1 VVVTPMVQT
10 VAEPIRASWKVSQV
24 LQRHPDLLEVFV
36 ATDPAFSKLR
46 NPVLRR
52 VQSRL
57 VTVEQAAR
65 IAGID
70 PSALVR
76 TLNEHAGL
84 EPATDSSDADQI
96 EAAPNDAAPPW
107 VESAQIAIEL
117 DVRPHQRRGEEP
129 FGPIME
135 VIRQVPVGQV
145 LVLWN
150 TFDPIPLYD
159 VLGMRGFEHWSR
171 QDADNEWEIRFYNTG
186 RTLQAMP
193 SPATQETT
201 STPLDWSAPNAT
213 VTIDVSDLV
222 PPEPMVRVLEA
233 LEELPAGES
242 LLVYHLRRPMH
253 LYPRLDELGCRHETR
268 EIEPG
273 RVEVLIQKPTIPAG
287 GGQ

>member
-1 VVVTPMVQT
+1 MIDTK
-10 VAEPIRASWKVSQV
+10 AEPIRASWKVSQV
-24 LQRHPDLLEVFV
+24 LQRHPDLLDVFI

-70 PSALVR
+70 PSAFVQ

-84 EPATDSSDADQI
+84 EPAAADSSADQI
-96 EAAPNDAAPPW
+96 ESEPADVMPPW
-107 VESAQIAIEL
+107 VGTAPVAVDL

-135 VIRQVPVGQV
+135 AIRQVPVGQV
-145 LVLWN
+145 LVLRN
-150 TFDPIPLYD
+150 TFEPVPLYD
-159 VLGMRGFEHWSR
+159 VLGKRGFEHWSR
-171 QDADNEWEIRFYNTG
+171 QHADDEWEIRFYNTG
-186 RTLQAMP
+186 RTRQTTT
-193 SPATQETT
+193 SPAPKAPQA
-201 STPLDWSAPNAT
+201 SKPLDWSAPNAT

-222 PPEPMVRVLEA
+222 PPEPMIRILEA
-233 LEELPAGES
+233 LEELPPGES

-273 RVEVLIQKPTIPAG
+273 RVEVLIQKPATPAG

>member
-1 VVVTPMVQT
+1 MVSSMIQT
-10 VAEPIRASWKVSQV
+10 TAEPIRASWKVSQV
-24 LQRHPDLLEVFV
+24 LQRYPDLLDVFV

-70 PSALVR
+70 PTALVR

-84 EPATDSSDADQI
+84 ELVTDSSDADQTETVPI
-96 EAAPNDAAPPW
+96 QAAPPW
-107 VESAQIAIEL
+107 VETAPVAVEL

-129 FGPIME
+129 FGPIMGA
-135 VIRQVPVGQV
+135 IRQVPVGQV
-145 LVLWN
+145 LVLRN
-150 TFDPIPLYD
+150 TFEPVPLYD

-171 QDADNEWEIRFYNTG
+171 QDADDEWEIRFYNTG
-186 RTLQAMP
+186 QTREATP
-193 SPATQETT
+193 PPATQTA
-201 STPLDWSAPNAT
+201 SKPLDWSAPNAT
-213 VTIDVSDLV
+213 VTIDVSELV
-222 PPEPMVRVLEA
+222 PPEPMVRILEA

-273 RVEVLIQKPTIPAG
+273 RVEVLIQKPASDAG